1 MCFFDM
7 ALSLYAP
14 VVHVGPLNAGPL
26 GGPPQALTG
35 PSATRTRP
43 GAGGGDGTGWGIG
56 VSDRGDTSGLWTR
69 GTTVDA
75 PAQVIARGGKPGE
88 TRDKASTLV
97 TRGVALSTSLRLILI
112 HPLALGP
119 VERRNRHG
127 ACTRSPWAPS
137 RDVTAAVK
145 SRVPNATRCRH
156 GEVESAQRDAFARAT
171 LCARHGAHGAR
182 HGARCSE
189 RTMLG
194 TALTARTRARR
205 PQRRSRARASLC
217 RRGPP

>member
-1 MCFFDM
+1 MQVPSE
-7 ALSLYAP
+7 AA
-14 VVHVGPLNAGPL
+14 AG
-26 GGPPQALTG
+26 ADRTG
-35 PSATRTRP
+35 SATRTRP

-97 TRGVALSTSLRLILI
+97 TRDVALSTSLRRILM

-127 ACTRSPWAPS
+127 
-137 RDVTAAVK
+137 
-145 SRVPNATRCRH
+145 
-156 GEVESAQRDAFARAT
+156 EVESAQRDA
-171 LCARHGAHGAR
+171 L
-182 HGARCSE
+182 
-189 RTMLG
+189 
-194 TALTARTRARR
+194 
-205 PQRRSRARASLC
+205 
-217 RRGPP
+217 PPR

>member
-14 VVHVGPLNAGPL
+14 VVHVGPLNAGPPRRAAAGADRTERYPDPT
-26 GGPPQALTG
+26 GGGRQL
-35 PSATRTRP
+35 
-43 GAGGGDGTGWGIG
+43 AGGGDGTGWGIG

-119 VERRNRHG
+119 VERCNR
-127 ACTRSPWAPS
+127 R
-137 RDVTAAVK
+137 
-145 SRVPNATRCRH
+145 

-171 LCARHGAHGAR
+171 LCARTPLTAHHAR
-182 HGARCSE
+182 HGAHCSYAC
-189 RTMLG
+189 TASTKALG